1 MKKLKLPLPF
11 KIRIDGLY
19 NLKDTNKK
27 IEAVGPLHKELQRTF
42 RSHKPYEQKY
52 EELRSLWVPWENKYN
67 NFLGIEVEC
76 ENAPGMDLLG
86 WRTTEDGSLRDGG
99 KEYISWILHEEA
111 VGTALAGLYT
121 ILSLIKP
128 APRFSWRTSIH
139 VHLNV
144 RNFTIEEFLKLLL
157 LYLAFE
163 KVLFRFVGGE
173 REKSNFC
180 VPLHQS
186 SLMETFRNFCNRRT
200 GVGGMHLQWEKYS
213 ALNLSRLSDYGTVE
227 FRHMPGTWEVS
238 KLHLWIGMILSLSN
252 AARSLSFDDLTE
264 EFLKLNTTSEFDIFS
279 KKVFGK
285 VQAQCLAAAS
295 EKDFEGGITAC
306 KECLADIEDSFTPMK
321 GSGLEK
327 LIQKKVMISK
337 REGPAQ
343 KKPEGEEQVKVILD
357 DDIQEELKP
366 FVFNWQQIAAQQ
378 QKAALQ
384 HKAAI
389 AQLKQMAMVGNAVPV
404 LPQVFQE
411 FHQQPVPVNPPAP
424 EEELI
429 FVDFDHANDDIEHD
443 F

>member
-11 KIRIDGLY
+11 KIRIDSLY
-19 NLKDTNKK
+19 NLKETNTT
-27 IEAVGPLHKELQRTF
+27 ITEVGTFHKQMQRDF
-42 RSHKPYEQKY
+42 RSNILYQTKY
-52 EELRSLWVPWENKYN
+52 EELRSIWTPWGDKYN
-67 NFLGIEVEC
+67 NLLGIEVEC
-76 ENAPGMDLLG
+76 EKAPVIEIMG
-86 WRTTEDGSLRDGG
+86 WRTMEDGSLRDNG
-99 KEYISWILHEEA
+99 KEYISWILHEE
-111 VGTALAGLYT
+111 VISTALAGLYT
-121 ILSLIKP
+121 MLALAKP
-128 APRFSWRTSIH
+128 VPKFSWRTSIH

-180 VPLHQS
+180 VPLRQS

-200 GVGGMHLQWEKYS
+200 GVGGMHQQWEKYS

-252 AARSLSFDDLTE
+252 AARSLTFDNLAE

-295 EKDFEGGITAC
+295 EKDFEDGITAC
-306 KECLADIEDSFTPMK
+306 KECLADIEDSFTPLK

-343 KKPEGEEQVKVILD
+343 KKPEGEEQIAKAIAV
-357 DDIQEELKP
+357 
-366 FVFNWQQIAAQQ
+366 NWQQIAANAEHQ
-378 QKAALQ
+378 AAMV
-384 HKAAI
+384 
-389 AQLKQMAMVGNAVPV
+389 QLKQMAMMGNAVPPPV
-404 LPQVFQE
+404 FVQELQV
-411 FHQQPVPVNPPAP
+411 PAAPVNPPVP